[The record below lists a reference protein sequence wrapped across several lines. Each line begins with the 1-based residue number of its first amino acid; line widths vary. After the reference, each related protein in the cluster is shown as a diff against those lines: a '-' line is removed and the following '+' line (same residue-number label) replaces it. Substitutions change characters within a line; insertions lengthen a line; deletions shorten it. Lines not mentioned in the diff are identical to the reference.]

1 MLISFRC
8 LFFCS
13 ERMHTEITLEKEIK
27 TEYFHCKKTSIIL
40 FLVAIYNII
49 FYAKALLHYFSE
61 HYFCMY

>member
-1 MLISFRC
+1 
-8 LFFCS
+8 
-13 ERMHTEITLEKEIK
+13 MHTEITLEKEIK